1 MKKIINGLYGKFA
14 TYTPVAAFA
23 TAYARDNI
31 IRTAS
36 KCYGRFQYADTDSI
50 HKIRHNNNKK
60 IKERSIKNERKHYY

>member
-1 MKKIINGLYGKFA
+1 MKKIINGLYSKFA
-14 TYTPVAAFA
+14 SYTPVAAFA

-60 IKERSIKNERKHYY
+60 NKRKEYKK

>member
-50 HKIRHNNNKK
+50 HKISKK
-60 IKERSIKNERKHYY
+60 QINERMYKKNERKHYY

>member
-50 HKIRHNNNKK
+50 HKISKNK
-60 IKERSIKNERKHYY
+60 